1 MKMVRETGSARK
13 LEHRH
18 MHTDLPCECRAPEVA
33 HEQGSKT
40 FCIVGAHVH
49 EHLRNQVH
57 VLEDLL
63 LGCGGRERGRHVT
76 ARARTRILGFTG
88 CVDGA

>member
-1 MKMVRETGSARK
+1 
-13 LEHRH
+13 
-18 MHTDLPCECRAPEVA
+18 
-33 HEQGSKT
+33 
-40 FCIVGAHVH
+40 
-49 EHLRNQVH
+49 LRNQVH